1 MKCFIKFVRQ
11 MDEFLFKARDILQRF
26 AGAWDQVVIEKDP
39 HFHSHF
45 QQVQNSNRLVIINS
59 NCYL

>member
-1 MKCFIKFVRQ
+1 

-26 AGAWDQVVIEKDP
+26 AGAWDQVVVEKDP
-39 HFHSHF
+39 HFHSQF

-59 NCYL
+59 NCYLWF